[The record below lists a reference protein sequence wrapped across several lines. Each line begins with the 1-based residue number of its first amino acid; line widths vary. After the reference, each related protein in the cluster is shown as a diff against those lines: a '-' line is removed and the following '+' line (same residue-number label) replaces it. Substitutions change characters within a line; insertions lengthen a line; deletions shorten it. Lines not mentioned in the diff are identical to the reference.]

1 MGGGC
6 SAGDSPRPE
15 SGADGIQERALA
27 ETTADA
33 TGGHGEDPTRRDFI
47 YIAAGAV
54 GGVGAAATL
63 WPLIDQMNPARDTLA
78 LASMEYDLTQVTLG
92 QQVVILWRGLPVFI
106 RHRTP
111 EEVARAKRDDA
122 ATMKDPATDAQRIV
136 QSDGKPGK
144 EEFLIVQASC
154 THLGCVPT
162 FGGGDYG
169 GWLCAC
175 HGSVY
180 DTAARIRSG
189 PAPLNLLIAP
199 YVYTSDNV
207 VKIG

>member
-1 MGGGC
+1 
-6 SAGDSPRPE
+6 
-15 SGADGIQERALA
+15 LA
-27 ETTADA
+27 ETTANGTD
-33 TGGHGEDPTRRDFI
+33 GHGEEPTRRDFI
-47 YIAAGAV
+47 YVAAAAV
-54 GGVGAAATL
+54 AGVGAVATV
-63 WPLIDQMNPARDTLA
+63 WPLVDQMNPAADVLA
-78 LASMEYDLTQVTLG
+78 LASTEYDLNQVDLG

-106 RHRTP
+106 RHRNP
-111 EEVARAKRDDA
+111 EEIARAKHDDTA
-122 ATMKDPATDAQRIV
+122 AMKDPATDAQRIV

-144 EEFLIVQASC
+144 EEFLIVQANC

-180 DTAARIRSG
+180 DTAARIRQG
-189 PAPLNLLIAP
+189 PAPLNLPLAP
-199 YVYTSDNV
+199 YVYTSDSV

>member
-1 MGGGC
+1 MAD
-6 SAGDSPRPE
+6 STANAAGE
-15 SGADGIQERALA
+15 HGAE
-27 ETTADA
+27 
-33 TGGHGEDPTRRDFI
+33 PSRRDFI
-47 YIAAGAV
+47 MIAALSAGAI
-54 GGVGAAATL
+54 GAASAA
-63 WPLIDQMNPARDTLA
+63 WPLIDQMNPSRDTLA
-78 LASMEYDLTQVTLG
+78 LASTEYDLTQVELG

-111 EEVARAKRDDA
+111 EEISHARRDDA
-122 ATMKDPATDAQRIV
+122 APMKDPATDADRIK
-136 QSDGKPGK
+136 QSDGNPGK
-144 EEFLIVQASC
+144 PEFLIVQANC

-180 DTAARIRSG
+180 DTAARIRGG

-199 YVYTSDNV
+199 YVYTSDTV

>member
-1 MGGGC
+1 M
-6 SAGDSPRPE
+6 
-15 SGADGIQERALA
+15 A

-33 TGGHGEDPTRRDFI
+33 HSAGGDDATRRDFI
-47 YIAAGAV
+47 FIAAGAV
-54 GGVGAAATL
+54 GGVGAVATL
-63 WPLIDQMNPARDTLA
+63 WPLVDQMNPASDTLA
-78 LASMEYDLTQVTLG
+78 LASTEYDLTQVVEG

-111 EEVARAKRDDA
+111 TEISHAVRDDA
-122 ATMKDPATDAQRIV
+122 APMKDPATDAQRIA
-136 QSDGKPGK
+136 QADGKPGK
-144 EEFLIVQASC
+144 PEFLIVQANC

-162 FGGGDYG
+162 FGGGDFG

-180 DTAARIRSG
+180 DTAARIRKG
-189 PAPLNLLIAP
+189 PAPLNLLKAP
-199 YVYTSDNV
+199 YVFQSDTV

>member
-1 MGGGC
+1 M
-6 SAGDSPRPE
+6 
-15 SGADGIQERALA
+15 A
-27 ETTADA
+27 ETTANA
-33 TGGHGEDPTRRDFI
+33 TGSHGEEPNRRDFI

-54 GGVGAAATL
+54 AGVGALATV
-63 WPLIDQMNPARDTLA
+63 WPLVDQMNPARDTLA
-78 LASMEYDLTQVTLG
+78 LASMEYDLTQVALG
-92 QQVVILWRGLPVFI
+92 QQVVILWRGMPVFI

-111 EEVARAKRDDA
+111 DEIARARRDDA
-122 ATMKDPATDAQRIV
+122 ASMKDPATDEQRIA

-144 EEFLIVQASC
+144 PEFMIVQAAC

-162 FGGGDYG
+162 FGGGDFG

-180 DTAARIRSG
+180 DTSARIRSG
-189 PAPLNLLIAP
+189 PAPLNLAVAP
-199 YVYTSDNV
+199 YVYTSDTV